1 MGLYDQFK
9 KAFQDIVA
17 PEIHALRGEIM
28 RIDGRLA
35 ALDSKIDGVDA
46 RLGSK
51 IDAVD
56 GRLGFKI
63 DGAEGRLDGKIGALD
78 AKIDAVDA
86 KLGSLRTEMGSL
98 KNELV
103 SEIRRVDVRIDG
115 IDRELK
121 TTIDVRER
129 LAALEARQRA

>member
-1 MGLYDQFK
+1 MWRMGLYDQFK

-17 PEIHALRGEIM
+17 PEIYALRGEIM

-35 ALDSKIDGVDA
+35 ALDSKIAGV
-46 RLGSK
+46 
-51 IDAVD
+51 
-56 GRLGFKI
+56 
-63 DGAEGRLDGKIGALD
+63 EGRLDGKIGALD

-86 KLGSLRTEMGSL
+86 KLGSLRTEMGSM

-115 IDRELK
+115 VERELR

-129 LAALEARQRA
+129 LAALEARQRV